1 MPIRRMLPFLLINV
15 VVSAVVVLTIL
26 YFWDSRQP
34 SSAAEEVAVRGTVA
48 AEQGFVGATAVTP
61 IFVPPTETPAPADEG
76 PTIHVVS
83 AGDTL
88 GIIAGIYDVTIED
101 IMEANG
107 LTNPNILSVGQ
118 QLVIPLD
125 GLPVEEEVAEET
137 AVPAQNVLP
146 TPIATAAVPQG
157 NDIVVEITA
166 VIGVGQLENEAV
178 QIRNTGTDPVA
189 LLGWKLADR
198 NGHVY
203 TFGQATL
210 FGNSVDI
217 LVHTPRGLN
226 GATDYYWGLAE
237 AVWEPGE
244 LVTLLDSKENIMATY
259 EIPLQ

>member
-26 YFWDSRQP
+26 YFWDGRQ
-34 SSAAEEVAVRGTVA
+34 SAAVEDVTGVD
-48 AEQGFVGATAVTP
+48 TAVTQQAFDAASAETP
-61 IFVPPTETPAPADEG
+61 IFVPPTETPAPVDEG
-76 PTIHVVS
+76 PTVHIVS

-101 IMEANG
+101 IMAANE

-118 QLVIPLD
+118 ELVIPLD
-125 GLPVEEEVAEET
+125 GLPVEEEAVAAT
-137 AVPAQNVLP
+137 AVPEENVLP

-157 NDIVVEITA
+157 DDIVVEITA

-189 LLGWKLADR
+189 LLGWKLADLDGR
-198 NGHVY
+198 VY

-217 LVHTPRGLN
+217 LVHTSRGLN
-226 GATDYYWGLAE
+226 GATDFYWGLEE
-237 AVWEPGE
+237 AVWAPGE
-244 LVTLLDSKENIMATY
+244 LVTLLDSEDNIMATY
-259 EIPLQ
+259 EIPQQ